1 MKAILIIEDDIIF
14 SRTISNWLVKQG
26 MKTQCVTTIADA
38 RRAIAGKAFSL
49 ILADMRLPDDNSLSL
64 LEWMKEKRCAVPVI
78 IMTNYGEVE
87 NAVTA
92 IKLGATDYLRKPVQ
106 PDILLELIAG
116 IREEDSGKPS
126 FYRGESSKTQ
136 EMYRQIELIACADIS
151 VLLRGASGTGKEHV
165 AHEIHERSHRRDRP
179 YIPVDC
185 GTIPEDLA
193 ASEFFGH
200 LRGAFTGAENDKAGL
215 FRTADRGTLFLDE
228 IGNLSYRT
236 QVMLLRALQEKRY
249 RPLGDTKE
257 YPFDIRLIA
266 ATNENLE
273 KAIAEGRFREDL
285 FHRLNEFTI
294 RLPLLTECRE
304 DILPLADFFL
314 EEANSKLGKRVE
326 GFGREAR
333 NRLVAYHWPG
343 NMREMKNV
351 IRGAVLLT
359 PDRKW
364 IAPDSLVFPMTER
377 DGAGVSGVT
386 ALNDAQKEKECIL
399 RALEQTGGNRKEAAK
414 LLGISR
420 STLYDKLRKYG
431 F

>member
-64 LEWMKEKRCAVPVI
+64 LEWMKEKRCTVPVI

-236 QVMLLRALQEKRY
+236 QLMLLRALQEKRY

>member
-64 LEWMKEKRCAVPVI
+64 LEWMKEKRCTVPVI

-266 ATNENLE
+266 GTNENLE

>member
-64 LEWMKEKRCAVPVI
+64 LEWMKEKRCTVPVI

-377 DGAGVSGVT
+377 YGAGVSGVT

>member
-64 LEWMKEKRCAVPVI
+64 LEWMKEKRCTVPVI

-399 RALEQTGGNRKEAAK
+399 RALEQTGGNRKEAGK